1 MSISSFSFF
10 ISFEGIDGCGKSTQV
25 KMLMEKF
32 KKEKIKSILV
42 REPGGTLISE
52 KIRAIL
58 LDRNMNNMNYRTEA
72 FLMIASRAQLTKE
85 VVIPK
90 LKEGYIVVADR
101 YKDSTLA
108 YQGAGRNLDIN
119 ILDRMNK
126 FATYN
131 LNPDITFL
139 MDLSS
144 KIAAKRQGN
153 INLDR
158 IEKIGDNFQEKVR
171 KQYLKLALDK
181 ANRFIVLDGTLS
193 IETIHEIIWKN
204 VKNKIK

>member
-58 LDRNMNNMNYRTEA
+58 LDKNMNNMNYRTEA

-90 LKEGYIVVADR
+90 LQEGYIVVADR

-126 FATYN
+126 FATYD

-139 MDLSS
+139 MDLSP

-158 IEKIGDNFQEKVR
+158 IERIGDNFQEKVR

-181 ANRFIVLDGTLS
+181 ANRFIVLDGRLS
-193 IETIHEIIWKN
+193 IETIHEIIWEN
-204 VKNKIK
+204 VENKIK

>member
-58 LDRNMNNMNYRTEA
+58 LDKNMNNMNYRTEA

-90 LKEGYIVVADR
+90 LQEGYIVVADR

-126 FATYN
+126 FATYD

-139 MDLSS
+139 MDLSP

-158 IEKIGDNFQEKVR
+158 IERIGDNFQEKVR

-193 IETIHEIIWKN
+193 IETIHEIIWTN

>member
-58 LDRNMNNMNYRTEA
+58 LDKNMNNMNYRTEA

-90 LKEGYIVVADR
+90 LQEGYIVVADR

-126 FATYN
+126 FATYD

-139 MDLSS
+139 MDLSP

-181 ANRFIVLDGTLS
+181 ANRFIVLDGRLS
-193 IETIHEIIWKN
+193 IETIHEIIWEN
-204 VKNKIK
+204 VENKIK